1 MPTHSHE
8 PLQSPSST
16 VAPSVLADLPPWAA
30 EVIERM
36 RMEGTPTAPTEFAQP
51 LALLNLGAHT
61 TQVCLCSPAEARPAH
76 LLVLPLGIEAT
87 AQRFFHAAIPSPLD
101 LETAIAHVEDEVYLA
116 HQQYQ
121 PWAEAV
127 QAVCGP
133 VAWWSADEAL
143 AELAGLAGVPAAVDQ
158 VLALDAM
165 ERLFQR
171 LSYVAQGRPAVSE
184 GLPERASFF
193 AALLLL
199 RELMHHMPFHT
210 LHVAGQPM
218 PSR

>member
-1 MPTHSHE
+1 MPTPSHE

-16 VAPSVLADLPPWAA
+16 LDPSVVADLSPWASKL
-30 EVIERM
+30 IERM
-36 RMEGTPTAPTEFAQP
+36 RMECTPTAPAQP
-51 LALLNLGAHT
+51 LALLHLGAHT
-61 TQVCLCSPAEARPAH
+61 TQVCLWSPVEARPAH
-76 LLVLPLGIEAT
+76 LLVLPLGMEAT
-87 AQRFFHAAIPSPLD
+87 AQRFFRAAIPSPLD

-121 PWAEAV
+121 PWAEAAQTV
-127 QAVCGP
+127 GGP
-133 VAWWSADEAL
+133 VAWWSADDAL
-143 AELAGLAGVPAAVDQ
+143 AELAGLAGVPAAADQ

-171 LSYVAQGRPAVSE
+171 LTYVAQGRPAASE

-210 LHVAGQPM
+210 LHVAGHPT